1 LNKYII
7 GLILI
12 LLFIN
17 CCTKKNE
24 KNIKTNDSET
34 ISENIQD
41 EIIDT
46 DFINEQLQY
55 VNENYLTFLEIREY
69 IFNDLNI
76 KKFSFSD
83 IDEIK
88 ETLKLPGDYIIN
100 MKIERMSPHNAV
112 YEIHTFEGSFY
123 ILSFYKYDDSNNY
136 YLESMTM
143 DINQDNYLQLF
154 PYRNIEKYKHD
165 EKFGRIYNKIYAE
178 DAIIYGTNSYWAEWK
193 DDDED
198 PSKVCSLDFV
208 NGLLFSISFGR
219 LLD

>member
-7 GLILI
+7 GLIFI
-12 LLFIN
+12 LLLIN
-17 CCTKKNE
+17 CCAKKSE
-24 KNIKTNDSET
+24 KNIKPNDSDA
-34 ISENIQD
+34 ISENKQD
-41 EIIDT
+41 VTIDT
-46 DFINEQLQY
+46 DSINEQLQY

-88 ETLKLPGDYIIN
+88 ETLKLPGEYKIN

-123 ILSFYKYDDSNNY
+123 ILYFYKYDDSNNY

-154 PYRNIEKYKHD
+154 PFRNIEKYKHD
-165 EKFGRIYNKIYAE
+165 DKFGRKYDKIFTR
-178 DAIIYGTNSYWAEWK
+178 DAIIYGTDSNWAEWK

-198 PSKVCSLDFV
+198 PSMVCSLGFI

-219 LLD
+219 LND